1 VPDLYQ
7 SGSVFR
13 AWRLLG
19 CCCGRCTNSSA
30 CGGSST
36 GDWKSVSESGH
47 HCAGTY
53 DTLLQSFHGPLLQ
66 FQTVFQIL
74 PQGEAKQKYD
84 SAIDQGAEGS
94 LRAGM
99 PCRGCNN
106 LAVAIRSVGKD
117 VSVYAMT
124 EKQLTQQFSQ
134 QAGTPDAL
142 ACRACVNVQNLWA
155 LN

>member
-1 VPDLYQ
+1 LESEHHRGNLRY
-7 SGSVFR
+7 
-13 AWRLLG
+13 
-19 CCCGRCTNSSA
+19 SA
-30 CGGSST
+30 AKFSRT
-36 GDWKSVSESGH
+36 TTTV
-47 HCAGTY
+47 
-53 DTLLQSFHGPLLQ
+53 
-66 FQTVFQIL
+66 QTVFQIL

-84 SAIDQGAEGS
+84 GAIDQGAEGS

-117 VSVYAMT
+117 VLVYAMT
-124 EKQLTQQFSQ
+124 EKPLTQQFSQ
-134 QAGTPDAL
+134 ETGTPDAL